1 MNVTRKLLPVL
12 LLSIAGGCA
21 KAPTGPSAVGI
32 PAEARAEVA
41 SAKGAAITSEAAR
54 KAGIEVA
61 AAGPAQIRETLT
73 LYGSIKP
80 NAEREQEI
88 RARYPG
94 LVRSASQR
102 AGDRVVKGTELFTVE
117 SNESLQ
123 VYAIRSPLSGQVLE
137 RRANPGDAVDSS
149 TMLMKVA
156 DLSTVWA
163 EFAIFA
169 RDLGH
174 VRPGMRVRFRGADAD
189 ESGEATIS
197 YVAPAGHA
205 DSQTVVAR
213 AIVDNRNGRWVPGQ
227 FITGDVVIADVSV
240 SVSVKPAALQEL
252 QGKTMVFV
260 QNGRGFAPRP
270 VQVGK
275 RSREA
280 VEIAQGI
287 DAGERYA
294 ATNSYLIKAD
304 LLKSEAEED

>member
-1 MNVTRKLLPVL
+1 MNLTPHL
-12 LLSIAGGCA
+12 LLILLLGLAGGCA
-21 KAPTGPSAVGI
+21 KSPSAASAPVNT
-32 PAEARAEVA
+32 AEARPPVA
-41 SAKGAAITSEAAR
+41 GPEAAAITPEAAQ
-54 KAGIEVA
+54 KAGIELD

-80 NAEREQEI
+80 NAEREQDI

-94 LVRSASQR
+94 VVRSVSVR
-102 AGDRVVKGTELFTVE
+102 AGDRVAQGKELLTVE

-123 VYAIRSPLSGQVLE
+123 VYPIRAPLSGQVLE
-137 RRANPGDAVDSS
+137 RRTNSGDAVD
-149 TMLMKVA
+149 TTTVLLKVA

-169 RDLGH
+169 RDLSH
-174 VRPGMRVRFRGADAD
+174 VRPGMRVLF
-189 ESGEATIS
+189 
-197 YVAPAGHA
+197 PAGHA
-205 DSQTVVAR
+205 DSQSVVAR
-213 AIVDNRNGRWVPGQ
+213 AIVDNRSGRWVPGQ
-227 FITGDVVIADVSV
+227 FITGDVVIADVKV
-240 SVSVKPAALQEL
+240 SVAVKPTALQEL

-260 QNGRGFAPRP
+260 QNGQSFTPRL

-280 VEIAQGI
+280 VEIAQGLT
-287 DAGERYA
+287 AGERYA

>member
-1 MNVTRKLLPVL
+1 MNLTPHVL
-12 LLSIAGGCA
+12 LILLLGLAGGCA
-21 KAPTGPSAVGI
+21 KSPSAASASANT
-32 PAEARAEVA
+32 AEASPRVA
-41 SAKGAAITSEAAR
+41 GPETAAITPEAAQ
-54 KAGIEVA
+54 KAGIELD

-94 LVRSASQR
+94 VVRSVSVR
-102 AGDRVVKGTELFTVE
+102 AGDRVAQGTELLTVE

-123 VYAIRSPLSGQVLE
+123 VYPIRAPLSGQVLE
-137 RRANPGDAVDSS
+137 RRTNSGDAVDTS
-149 TMLMKVA
+149 TVLLKVA

-169 RDLGH
+169 RGLSH
-174 VRPGMRVRFRGADAD
+174 VRPGMRVLFRGADAD

-205 DSQTVVAR
+205 DSQSVVAR
-213 AIVDNRNGRWVPGQ
+213 AIVDNRSGRWVPGQ
-227 FITGDVVIADVSV
+227 FITGDVVIADVKV
-240 SVSVKPAALQEL
+240 SVAVKPTALQEL

-260 QNGRGFAPRP
+260 QNGQSFTPRP

-280 VEIAQGI
+280 VEIAQGLT
-287 DAGERYA
+287 AGERYA